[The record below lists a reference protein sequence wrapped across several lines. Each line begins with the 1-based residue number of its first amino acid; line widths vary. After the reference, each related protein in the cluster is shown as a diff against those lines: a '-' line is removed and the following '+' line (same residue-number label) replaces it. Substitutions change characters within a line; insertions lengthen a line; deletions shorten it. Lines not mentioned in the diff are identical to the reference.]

1 MDTQIILYSS
11 SECLRCKIVKHM
23 LDTHNIEYEEILDD
37 KPLMLDKGL
46 EEVPA
51 MEINGEL
58 LGTYREVLMWV
69 YEKLGILGEYSEVSD
84 DESN

>member
-1 MDTQIILYSS
+1 MSEQIILYSS

-23 LDTHNIEYEEILDD
+23 LDMHHIEYAEILDN

-51 MEINGEL
+51 MEVDGKMIDS
-58 LGTYREVLMWV
+58 YRGVLMWV
-69 YEKLGILGEYSEVSD
+69 YDKIDILDEYSED
-84 DESN
+84 DENEGN

>member
-1 MDTQIILYSS
+1 MEEKLILYSS
-11 SECLRCKIVKHM
+11 SECLRCKIVKNMMDIHG
-23 LDTHNIEYEEILDD
+23 IEYTEILDD

-58 LGTYREVLMWV
+58 LSTYREVLMWV
-69 YEKLGILGEYSEVSD
+69 YDKIGILDEYSEAND
-84 DESN
+84 DEGN